1 MPSDHFKRLLDEAC
15 PNHAYLIRH
24 KLKDYEMM
32 QSFMTS
38 GTLTGGVDLDEWP
51 DGSDAKPFPEK
62 NTIMIVFEG
71 HPLFGGHCMSSL
83 GSRITIHGG

>member
-1 MPSDHFKRLLDEAC
+1 LTRMPSDHFKRLLDEAC

-38 GTLTGGVDLDEWP
+38 GTLTGGVDLDE
-51 DGSDAKPFPEK
+51 
-62 NTIMIVFEG
+62 
-71 HPLFGGHCMSSL
+71 
-83 GSRITIHGG
+83 